1 MKREQAALI
10 SALVF
15 SSLISVVL
23 YGTRAI
29 ASGSTRYSFLIWNLF
44 LAWIPLGLAI
54 TISRRL
60 RRYPWSNPGTI
71 VVTLLWLGFLPN
83 SFYIISD
90 FVHVHATGEI
100 STLFDSAM
108 ITSFA
113 FNGLI
118 LGVMSLYILHK
129 QLVKHVSAVAGH
141 AIVTGILL
149 LCSFAIYLGRYLRW
163 NTWDIIIDPAGLLF
177 DVSDRLIN
185 PVAYPRTFSTTAT
198 FFLLLGSIY
207 VVAWNL
213 ANFLK
218 KRD

>member
-1 MKREQAALI
+1 MKRESYNLLW
-10 SALVF
+10 ALVF
-15 SSLISVVL
+15 SSAASVVL
-23 YGTRAI
+23 FFTRVA
-29 ASGSTRYSFLIWNLF
+29 ASGSSRYIFLIWNLF

-54 TISRRL
+54 NISQRLKRR
-60 RRYPWSNPGTI
+60 PWSNLGTI
-71 VVTLLWLGFLPN
+71 VMTLLWLGFLPN

-129 QLVKHVSAVAGH
+129 ELVKRTSRIIAHSVA
-141 AIVTGILL
+141 AGILL

-177 DVSDRLIN
+177 DVSDRIIN
-185 PVAYPRTFSTTAT
+185 PTAHPSTFSTTAT
-198 FFLLLGSIY
+198 FFLLLSSIY
-207 VVAWNL
+207 VVSYNL
-213 ANFLK
+213 VAFLK
-218 KRD
+218 KEK

>member
-1 MKREQAALI
+1 MKRESYNLLGALI
-10 SALVF
+10 LSSAV
-15 SSLISVVL
+15 SVVL
-23 YGTRAI
+23 FATRAA

-54 TISRRL
+54 TISQRL

-118 LGVMSLYILHK
+118 LGIMSLYILHK
-129 QLVKHVSAVAGH
+129 QLVKRIFATAGH
-141 AIVTGILL
+141 AIVAGILL

-185 PVAYPRTFSTTAT
+185 PVAHPRTFSTTAT

-207 VVAWNL
+207 AVAYNL
-213 ANFLK
+213 VGFIK
-218 KRD
+218 KDK